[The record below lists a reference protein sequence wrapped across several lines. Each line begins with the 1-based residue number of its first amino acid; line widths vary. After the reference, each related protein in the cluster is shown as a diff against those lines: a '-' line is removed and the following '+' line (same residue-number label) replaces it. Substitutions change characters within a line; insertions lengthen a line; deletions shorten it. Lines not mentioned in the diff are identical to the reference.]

1 MGKKLIIDC
10 ESLIYRSCVA
20 TQELREIEDGV
31 MCQVYVVDKGI
42 QYLKDQLDKYMVDT
56 GAEDYIFVLGSSENY
71 RKIINPK
78 YKSNRTSTPHPM
90 LKTMI
95 NKTSEVFKTTYLPYL
110 EADDTC
116 RIIYEEDKFNNIIV
130 SIDKDLRTFFCRLYN
145 PDKSQEG
152 IVNISN
158 KNAQFNFFKQLIMGD
173 SCDGYEGIKG
183 FGEVKAKRWLLEKDR
198 TLDDICNLYV
208 DNGYSI
214 KDFNTV
220 YDMARILGVNEYNNG
235 LIKLKASKFDTSKG
249 KEFK

>member
-1 MGKKLIIDC
+1 MVKKLIVDC

-20 TQELREIEDGV
+20 TQEMREIEDGV
-31 MCQVYVVDKGI
+31 FTQVYVIDKGI
-42 QYLKDQLDKYMVDT
+42 QYLKDQLDKYMLAT

-71 RKIINPK
+71 RKIVNPK

-95 NKTSEVFKTTYLPYL
+95 DKTSEVFKTTYLPYL

-145 PDKSQEG
+145 PDRPNEG

-158 KNAQFNFFKQLIMGD
+158 KVAQFNFFKQLIMGD

-183 FGEVKAKRWLLEKDR
+183 YGEVKTKRWLLEKDR
-198 TLDDICNLYV
+198 TLEDICDLYV
-208 DNGYSI
+208 ENGYTI
-214 KDFNTV
+214 KDFNCV
-220 YDMARILGVNEYNNG
+220 YDMAKILSVNDYKDGV
-235 LIKLKASKFDTSKG
+235 IKLKASSFDTTSG
-249 KEFK
+249 KEF